1 MTNEKTR
8 KNKRKRNKTRE
19 NERYFNLQAKKPS
32 FYNSFTFFQGGIYLE
47 NKEPNFLTF
56 NDTYIKMK
64 QEETAIKRSGNFV
77 GITFIILMVLPFVLS
92 AMLTSLLR
100 VFGLSSLDAAR
111 LISEP
116 MFLMVTQT
124 FLSVA
129 MFILP
134 LGVILYGEH
143 FKLSE
148 LVSFKKPNKEHFLP
162 SVLMCVG
169 ITAFA
174 NIVTNILTSLF
185 NSFGIPVSAPD
196 IETPKGILGFIV
208 TFIAIAI
215 TPALVEELAMRGVVM
230 GSLKRYG
237 KGFAIGVS
245 AIIFGMMHGN
255 LSQLPFAFI
264 LGLAI
269 GFAVIKTDSIW
280 TGVIIHFINNAIS
293 VIIDA
298 LFSKTESTQVI
309 AFINSLYFS
318 LCILAFFV
326 GLYLLKGK
334 TKEFLELEEEPNQT
348 KLSVR
353 MKWFFSSPA
362 MIIAI
367 GVTVLECIL
376 ALFMY

>member
-1 MTNEKTR
+1 M
-8 KNKRKRNKTRE
+8 
-19 NERYFNLQAKKPS
+19 
-32 FYNSFTFFQGGIYLE
+32 E